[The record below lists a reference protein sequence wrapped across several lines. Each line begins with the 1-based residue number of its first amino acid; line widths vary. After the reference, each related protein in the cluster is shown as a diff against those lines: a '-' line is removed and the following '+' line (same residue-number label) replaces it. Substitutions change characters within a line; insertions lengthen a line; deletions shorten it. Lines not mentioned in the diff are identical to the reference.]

1 MSFSL
6 LAVLG
11 PTASGKSDLAIELAK
26 QLISQGRPAEIINAD
41 AMQLYRHMNI
51 GTAKLATEEQSG
63 IKHHL
68 LDVIEPSQEMTA
80 VQYQAIARTKAEEL
94 LDSGIT
100 PVFVGGSMFYVSA
113 ALDNLDF
120 APTDPQVR
128 EALEAESERVGAI
141 TMHDRLKALDP
152 LTAERIPS
160 QNIRRVIR
168 ALEVIEITGSDYQ
181 SQLPE
186 QAFWMPTMELGI
198 EVEREVIKE
207 RIAQRVERMWDSGLL
222 EEARELLSNFELS
235 RTAKMAIGYQ
245 QAFRQLSGEYTQEH
259 AIEET
264 ITLTQRYAR
273 RQMSW
278 FRRDKRI
285 HWLSTSAE
293 LANQAMERIRLG
305 A

>member
-1 MSFSL
+1 VSFSL

-26 QLISQGRPAEIINAD
+26 QLISQGRPAAIINAD

-51 GTAKLATEEQSG
+51 GTAKLTAEDQGG

-68 LDVIEPSQEMTA
+68 FDVIEPSEEMTA

-94 LDSGIT
+94 LGSGIT

-120 APTDPQVR
+120 APTDPVIR
-128 EALEAESERVGAI
+128 EALEAEAERVGAI
-141 TMHDRLKALDP
+141 TMHGRLKALDP

-186 QAFWMPTMELGI
+186 QAFWLPTLELGI

-207 RIAQRVERMWDSGLL
+207 RIAKRVVKMWESGLL
-222 EEARELLSNFELS
+222 EEARELLDNFELS

-245 QAFRQLSGEYTQEH
+245 QAFKQLSGEYSQEQ

-264 ITLTQRYAR
+264 ISLTQRYAR

-285 HWLSTSAE
+285 HWLPSSAE
-293 LANQAMERIRLG
+293 LTTQAMERIRLE

>member
-26 QLISQGRPAEIINAD
+26 QLISQGRPAAIINAD

-51 GTAKLATEEQSG
+51 GTAKLTTEEQGG
-63 IKHHL
+63 INHHL
-68 LDVIEPSQEMTA
+68 FDVIEPSEEMTA

-94 LDSGIT
+94 LSSGIT

-120 APTDPQVR
+120 APTNPVIR
-128 EALEAESERVGAI
+128 EALEAEAERVGSI

-152 LTAERIPS
+152 LTAQRIPS

-168 ALEVIEITGSDYQ
+168 ALEVIEITGGDYQ

-186 QAFWMPTMELGI
+186 QAFWLPTVELGI

-207 RIAQRVERMWDSGLL
+207 RIAKRVVRMWDSGLL
-222 EEARELLSNFELS
+222 GEARELLANFELS

-245 QAFRQLSGEYTQEH
+245 QAFKQISGEYSQEQ

-264 ITLTQRYAR
+264 ISLTQRYAR

-285 HWLSTSAE
+285 HWLTSSAE
-293 LANQAMERIRLG
+293 LTTQAMERIRLE

>member
-11 PTASGKSDLAIELAK
+11 PTASGKSDLAVELAK
-26 QLISQGRPAEIINAD
+26 QLASQGRPAEIINAD

-51 GTAKLATEEQSG
+51 GTAKLAAEEQNG
-63 IKHHL
+63 IRHHL

-94 LDSGIT
+94 LSAGIT

-120 APTDPQVR
+120 APTDPHVR
-128 EALEAESERVGAI
+128 EALEAEAERVGAI

-186 QAFWMPTMELGI
+186 QAFWLPTLEMGI

-207 RIAQRVERMWDSGLL
+207 RIAQRVVKMWDSGLL

-245 QAFRQLSGEYTQEH
+245 QAFRQLSGEYSKEQ

-264 ITLTQRYAR
+264 ISLTQRYAR

-285 HWLSTSAE
+285 HWFPSSAE
-293 LANQAMERIRLG
+293 LTNHAMERIRLE